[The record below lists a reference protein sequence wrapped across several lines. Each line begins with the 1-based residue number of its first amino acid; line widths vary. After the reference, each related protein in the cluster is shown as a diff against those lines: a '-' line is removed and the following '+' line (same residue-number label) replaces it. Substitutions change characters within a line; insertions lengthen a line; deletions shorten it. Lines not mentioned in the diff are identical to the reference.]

1 MSSSAERGIFIPST
15 ETSPLPRKEGELP
28 PRLEGQLNTYL
39 ARRQSA
45 QENLCRPLS
54 ENGQEFFRKSSI
66 QMIEARNRRADD
78 LESEHVQEAAAIAER
93 ILPNTYTIDCMDKRV
108 QMTIKYGIPL
118 GVGGSMRRPAGDM
131 ADFEP
136 AQGGGLKLIERS
148 PLDQAIDAAKAKST
162 NGIVQ
167 VLDSHLGCAAREL
180 EEIAKGTERGDHG
193 LFEDV
198 VRKKEM
204 ARAISSARDYM
215 ITPIQTSF
223 DPHNG
228 DLYMGLE
235 SDLVLD
241 AVSEQGIGFT
251 EEVLGEFLASYQI
264 MSSRVIREDPEI
276 KEMFEAH
283 TIEGFDWDGNYRNT
297 VSAFWKNMEK
307 MIEAGLLD
315 RIYPYI
321 NSLDLP
327 MSEAEKECRN
337 KLMALNAYNSY
348 HLNKDGAY
356 PYGVHDESWVVITE
370 GESGPFASEDHPAF
384 VVYSKDTSDYGEN
397 TTLAA
402 QLIRSNRARGRII
415 DTTSQYNNTEAY
427 VRAPVPVVHHTI
439 IREEGTDWEELNR
452 IVEHENFLPEGWY
465 NMDTQAF
472 QEHIAGIDPRVDLNL
487 VRGLDTLRKE
497 IAALYHPGQKTSKH
511 LFNGQ
516 MEVLPVIVD
525 SRRRVR
531 AIVPFVHEGAK
542 AAE

>member
-1 MSSSAERGIFIPST
+1 MSSAAERGIFTST
-15 ETSPLPRKEGELP
+15 ETRPLPRKEGELP
-28 PRLEGQLNTYL
+28 PHLERQLNAYL
-39 ARRQSA
+39 THRQLA
-45 QENLCRPLS
+45 QETLYRPLS
-54 ENGQEFFRKSSI
+54 EVGQAFFRRSSI
-66 QMIEARNRRADD
+66 QMIDARNRRADD
-78 LESEHVQEAAAIAER
+78 LESEQVQEAATIAER

-136 AQGGGLKLIERS
+136 AQGGGLKLIDNS
-148 PLDQAIDAAKAKST
+148 PLDQAIDVAKAKST

-180 EEIAKGTERGDHG
+180 EEIAKGTARGDHG

-204 ARAISSARDYM
+204 AKAISSARDYM

-241 AVSEQGIGFT
+241 AVAERETGFT
-251 EEVLGEFLASYQI
+251 EEILDELLKNYQI

-276 KEMFEAH
+276 KQMFEAH
-283 TIEGFDWDGNYRNT
+283 TIERFDWDENYRST

-307 MIEAGLLD
+307 MIAEGLLD
-315 RIYPYI
+315 KIDPYMS
-321 NSLDLP
+321 SLDLP
-327 MSEAEKECRN
+327 MNESEKEYRN

-348 HLNKDGAY
+348 HLNQNNEY
-356 PYGVHDESWVVITE
+356 PYGVHDESWIVITE

-397 TTLAA
+397 ATLAA
-402 QLIRSNRARGRII
+402 QLIRSNRAQGRII
-415 DTTSQYNNTEAY
+415 DTTGQYNDTEAY
-427 VRAPVPVVHHTI
+427 MRAPVPVVHHTI
-439 IREEGTDWEELNR
+439 IREEGTDWDELNR
-452 IVEHENFLPEGWY
+452 IVEHEDFLPEEWY
-465 NMDTQAF
+465 SMDTQSF
-472 QEHIAGIDPRVDLNL
+472 QDHIAKIDPRADLNI
-487 VRGLDTLRKE
+487 VRALDTLRKE
-497 IAALYHPGQKTSKH
+497 IATLYHPGQKTSKH

-531 AIVPFVHEGAK
+531 AVVPFVHEGAK
-542 AAE
+542 LTE